1 MLSASLSGLPHSYV
15 RHLRDV
21 WGHPPVNPNGAGWI
35 PSLPACILAG
45 ISLNTY
51 LIVLKTFPLSVVSTT
66 VVDRS
71 SASFFLFGT
80 SSCWKINKIV
90 NRKPVMKRI
99 VTRSSSLTCFSFVL
113 LLHWSSPERSCKA
126 SLQKGGVPAA
136 PSGTAT
142 LLRLSPSYQFY
153 PRSLLDGYELQVP
166 PASMA

>member
-1 MLSASLSGLPHSYV
+1 MDSFSSRLYSGGYIIKYISY
-15 RHLRDV
+15 RSQDF
-21 WGHPPVNPNGAGWI
+21 P
-35 PSLPACILAG
+35 PSLLPCNGCGQEQCI
-45 ISLNTY
+45 S
-51 LIVLKTFPLSVVSTT
+51 
-66 VVDRS
+66 
-71 SASFFLFGT
+71 FLFGT